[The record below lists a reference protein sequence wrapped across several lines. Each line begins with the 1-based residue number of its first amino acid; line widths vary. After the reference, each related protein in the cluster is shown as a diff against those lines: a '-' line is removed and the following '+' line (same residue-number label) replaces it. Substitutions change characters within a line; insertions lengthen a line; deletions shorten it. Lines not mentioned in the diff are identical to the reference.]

1 MTVAES
7 VETAIDGVRVKRDV
21 RIRIRYRRC
30 TNYRFDVTVTECD
43 GGVEYSDGVEED
55 DGGGGVRSVIMVV
68 VIVVRI

>member
-43 GGVEYSDGVEED
+43 GGVEYSDGVED
-55 DGGGGVRSVIMVV
+55 NNGGGGFRFIIMVV
-68 VIVVRI
+68 GIVVRM